1 MTHFTLE
8 LRKQNNHSYEIYVG
22 YEILDRFT
30 PLLAR
35 HQWGERYV
43 VVTDT
48 HVGSR
53 YGERFL
59 SLLGSSG
66 LPVDMVTFPAG
77 EQSKSMDT
85 LLSLADRLLQ
95 KGCDRQTCLLA
106 LGGGVVGDVTGF
118 LASIFMRG
126 IPFIQVPTTLLA
138 QVDSSIGGKTGIDI
152 PAGKNILGTFYQPK
166 MVLSDLQFLTTLPD
180 EEFKNGVA
188 EIVKYGAIE
197 SYELW
202 TYLETNT
209 KALLARDP
217 QVLAHVVKES
227 CRIKKMIVELDEK
240 DGGVRKILNFGHTIG
255 HAIER
260 ERKYTIPHGQAV
272 AIGMA
277 AAARLSELMGYL
289 PSETRQRLDAL
300 LDALGLPLCLPP
312 GVLPDGIQ
320 EGIKVDKNVQDPSS
334 ILSSLKISVFPSSEV
349 MSTKK

>member
-1 MTHFTLE
+1 
-8 LRKQNNHSYEIYVG
+8 
-22 YEILDRFT
+22 
-30 PLLAR
+30 
-35 HQWGERYV
+35 
-43 VVTDT
+43 
-48 HVGSR
+48 
-53 YGERFL
+53 
-59 SLLGSSG
+59 
-66 LPVDMVTFPAG
+66 
-77 EQSKSMDT
+77 
-85 LLSLADRLLQ
+85 
-95 KGCDRQTCLLA
+95 
-106 LGGGVVGDVTGF
+106 
-118 LASIFMRG
+118 
-126 IPFIQVPTTLLA
+126 
-138 QVDSSIGGKTGIDI
+138 
-152 PAGKNILGTFYQPK
+152 